1 VGGVEAGD
9 TVVIG
14 VEEGVVATVLRVGAR
29 VAETGIQGADLGE
42 EVEWG
47 EEDMAIT
54 GVGVVDTTT
63 TGEAE
68 AEAEGE
74 IIMGAIIVVVAV
86 TEEEAGG

>member
-1 VGGVEAGD
+1 MGGVEAGD

-14 VEEGVVATVLRVGAR
+14 VEEGVVAMGLRVGAR
-29 VAETGIQGADLGE
+29 EAETGIQGADLGE

-54 GVGVVDTTT
+54 GVAVVDTTT

-68 AEAEGE
+68 AEGE
-74 IIMGAIIVVVAV
+74 IITGAIIVVVAV
-86 TEEEAGG
+86 TEEAAGG